1 MSNENT
7 LKGEL
12 ITDGRFEWFEE
23 KDKANVIKHGI
34 SFKEAE
40 AAFSDPYFYEIYDAG
55 HSDSEQTRYFGLGKV
70 AGKFIVLQVSYTEG
84 ERTHIITARNATAN
98 ERRLYYER
106 LEELYQ

>member
-1 MSNENT
+1 MSDEKT

-23 KDKANVIKHGI
+23 KDKSNVIKHGI

-40 AAFSDPYFYEIYDAG
+40 AAFSDPYFYEIYDRN
-55 HSDSEQTRYFGLGKV
+55 HSSEQQTRYFGLGS
-70 AGKFIVLQVSYTEG
+70 AADKFLVLQVSYTEG
-84 ERTHIITARNATAN
+84 ERIHIITARNATAN

-106 LEELYQ
+106 LRELYQ